1 MSGPKVIRIVT
12 RDEIIAICKGH
23 LAALNKAVQEW
34 TKFCQQNDVATEAEI
49 AATRARQAA
58 LAKLLV
64 EDRFSELQKAIPD
77 EIAFLKSD
85 QQTRLERAAEKK
97 AKALSNQRRTEAAAT
112 GVLTALDQRGKSV
125 PAELR
130 NSLEEI
136 AAGRNVDTSAISQA
150 FALLTDEK
158 PATISEHQRELASA
172 HKENEVRQSFTE
184 WLAESRRD
192 SDDEFA
198 RLDLRLAE
206 LTLVLGEEAA
216 TDFRERLRSL
226 SFEKPSRNRSLLIDS
241 LELDLAQ
248 ASSNAKKRKDLEQR
262 LSTLA
267 AQLSEIGSEEAEQ
280 WSRTIIAQH
289 EGPSDDLLKLEEKAQ
304 QVLAQAVKKIAARSC
319 RQAVLEG
326 LAELGYQVSEGMETA
341 WVQDGS
347 VVLKRTLESGY
358 GVEIIGNV
366 DSGRVQM
373 RTVAFRK
380 PDSNTDKA
388 SDNAAETAFCGDVA
402 KLQAEFAA
410 EGNQIVIERAAEI
423 GATPLKTISVADAA
437 QEEFRERVLPISKQR
452 SIK

>member
-1 MSGPKVIRIVT
+1 
-12 RDEIIAICKGH
+12 
-23 LAALNKAVQEW
+23 
-34 TKFCQQNDVATEAEI
+34 
-49 AATRARQAA
+49 
-58 LAKLLV
+58 
-64 EDRFSELQKAIPD
+64 
-77 EIAFLKSD
+77 
-85 QQTRLERAAEKK
+85 
-97 AKALSNQRRTEAAAT
+97 
-112 GVLTALDQRGKSV
+112 V

-206 LTLVLGEEAA
+206 LTLVLGEDAA

-289 EGPSDDLLKLEEKAQ
+289 EGPLEDLLKLEEKAQ
-304 QVLAQAVKKIAARSC
+304 QVLAQAVKKIAARSR

-358 GVEIIGNV
+358 GVEIIGYV

-380 PDSNTDKA
+380 PDSNTDNS
-388 SDNAAETAFCGDVA
+388 SDRAAETAFCSDVS
-402 KLQAEFAA
+402 KLQEEFAA
-410 EGNQIVIERAAEI
+410 EGNQIVIERAVEI
-423 GATPLKTISVADAA
+423 GATPLKTISVTDAG
-437 QEEFRERVLPISKQR
+437 QEEFRERVLPINKQR
-452 SIK
+452 SSK